1 MSDEGAQ
8 EATEK
13 YRPLL
18 HIDEQL
24 DHLANKGVSFD
35 LCSREAAAKYLH
47 TGNNLFRAAAYRK
60 LFPLQDQGKR
70 AGEYLG
76 LDFEHLRALS
86 SLDRRLRQCFLS
98 ITIDVEHF
106 ARIKLLNACEDRGE
120 DGYAVVEEF
129 LSGKNHKLRNHV
141 TGNMEGR
148 SKKGEKFDEYSGD
161 LIAHYLNKKMPI
173 WVFLEIVEFGLF
185 NSFYLFCAT
194 RWEDESMR
202 QEHYVLRSCQ
212 ALRNACA
219 HNSCILNG
227 VSRIGEESST
237 DVNKLITDS
246 LNKHGLKRS
255 KTRRARLNNLR
266 TVQMASALYASERIC
281 TRKETRARH
290 AAMLSE
296 LRDAWRDEASLFIK
310 NNVITSFFDFFF
322 KIVDIWVPEQA
333 QCTHT

>member
-1 MSDEGAQ
+1 MADEGVR
-8 EATEK
+8 EAAEK

-24 DHLANKGVSFD
+24 DHLAGKGISFD
-35 LCSREAAAKYLH
+35 LCSREAAAKYLR
-47 TGNNLFRAAAYRK
+47 TGNNLFRTSAYRK

-70 AGEYLG
+70 TGEYLG

-86 SLDRRLRQCFLS
+86 SLDRKLRQCFLS

-106 ARIKLLNACEDRGE
+106 ARIKLLNACEEHGE
-120 DGYAVVEEF
+120 DGHAVVEEY
-129 LSGKNHKLRNHV
+129 LSAMNHKLRNHV

-161 LIAHYLNKKMPI
+161 LIAHYLNKGMPV
-173 WVFLEIVEFGLF
+173 WVFLEIVEFGVF
-185 NSFYLFCAT
+185 NSFYLFCAD
-194 RWEDESMR
+194 RWEDKDMR

-219 HNSCILNG
+219 HNSCVLNG
-227 VSRIGEESST
+227 VSRAGEETGT
-237 DVNKLITDS
+237 DINELITDS
-246 LNKHGLKRS
+246 LNEHGLKRT

-266 TVQMASALYASERIC
+266 TVQMASALYASERLC
-281 TRKETRARH
+281 TREETRARH
-290 AAMLSE
+290 AAMLAD
-296 LRDAWRDEASLFIK
+296 LREAWRDVEGLFKK

-333 QCTHT
+333 